1 MILKNIFI
9 KNKVVYY
16 VLLFFKKLK
25 IVLHNFFEP
34 KIKASKANA
43 FEDFQIFLWTQLFS
57 NLKFSKK
64 GYYYKTKVTNKNS
77 PMILSQA
84 RVILILCNNY
94 EAENLTF
101 NSKYLIK
108 SLTDYLI
115 SMREDN
121 GLFKFNQSSWN
132 LQDEGIASVWA
143 TLALIKSYEVT
154 NDQTYLD
161 AAKLTLNAML
171 NLLYS
176 KETSLIHTIGDEYW
190 CLNSASTFAYVCS
203 LILNHSFDKGIQ
215 GAMIDSINI
224 CVEKIADD
232 GHFPYN
238 EIRPGTYLL
247 LYHPIVMITLGY
259 CLHSQYMDSNTAQ
272 KLKNVLD
279 KAKEFLISCITDDN
293 KIFEPEITHYSQ
305 YIISN
310 VTTLLAL
317 KGKIN
322 PDIERDIL
330 NNISSYWNNDKLF
343 ICKDSR
349 DNLYNS
355 DLYSVIDVLL
365 IEVLYW
371 IDLYK
376 SNGTWMIKNRE
387 VIKENFQGITN
398 SLIQS
403 L

>member
-1 MILKNIFI
+1 MTIKNIFREKKI
-9 KNKVVYY
+9 IYY
-16 VLLFFKKLK
+16 ALLLFKKLG
-25 IVLHNFFEP
+25 IAVHNFFEP
-34 KIKASKANA
+34 KIKASKFTNI
-43 FEDFQIFLWTQLFS
+43 EDFQIFLWKQLFS
-57 NLKFSKK
+57 KLTYSTK
-64 GYYYKTKVTNKNS
+64 GYYFKTKVTNKNS

-84 RVILILCNNY
+84 RVILLLCNNF
-94 EAENLTF
+94 EVGNPKF
-101 NSKYLIK
+101 KSKYLLK

-121 GLFKFNQSSWN
+121 GLFKFNQASWN

-143 TLALIKSYEVT
+143 TMALLKAYEVT
-154 NDQTYLD
+154 NEPEYLYK
-161 AAKLTLNAML
+161 AKYTLNAML

-203 LILNHSFDKGIQ
+203 VILNHSFEKRIHE
-215 GAMIDSINI
+215 AMIDSINI

-238 EIRPGTYLL
+238 EIRRGTYLL
-247 LYHPIVMITLGY
+247 LYHPIVMITLEY
-259 CLHSQYMDSNTAQ
+259 CLQSQYIDSTTAQ
-272 KLKNVLD
+272 RLRETLD
-279 KAKEFLISCITDDN
+279 KAKAFLISCIKDDN

-322 PDIERDIL
+322 QDIKENIL
-330 NNISSYWNNDKLF
+330 NNISTYWNNDKLF
-343 ICKDSR
+343 LCKNENDH
-349 DNLYNS
+349 LYNS
-355 DLYSVIDVLL
+355 DLYSVKDVLL

-371 IDLYK
+371 LDLYNSNK
-376 SNGTWMIKNRE
+376 SSTIKNIG
-387 VIKENFQGITN
+387 VITENLN
-398 SLIQS
+398 WLISQS
-403 L
+403 T